1 MLSDLPNHL
10 QDRSILVN
18 TVANHT
24 GDGPVIVWL
33 KSALRVHEN
42 PAIDVGR
49 LIAQQYNVPL
59 LIYQAIDERYPWAS
73 LRHHNMLLDGAAD
86 LHQGCQALGLR
97 YVLHLARDGHRQSAI
112 KELSQSASCIVTDMF
127 PLPPWSHWVANVGK
141 DAKCPVVEVDCHCV
155 IPMPLFGKSVD
166 RPFKFRDA
174 TKRMR
179 KKMVQQSWPKVTVQN
194 QNYDGKLP
202 FTPIDIEADILVNK
216 TRIKLLQECNIDPTI
231 LPIWSQRGGEIIAL
245 NKWQKFLDNNLSG
258 YARRRNNAADPE
270 GVSRLSAA
278 FHYGF
283 LSPMKVAREA
293 AAIGTKSADKYLDEL
308 LIFREHA
315 WHHVASKSNPYSS
328 VNLPHWALESWNN
341 TAQDPRPVIVSSHE
355 LEYARSPNLLWNLCQ
370 KSLLRHGELH
380 NNLRMTWGKSFPRWT
395 NSLEDSLSLSQK
407 YNDKY
412 ALDGRDPSSIAGVQW
427 CHGLFDRPF
436 FPSMPV
442 MGVVR
447 KRELETHNSRL
458 DTEAY
463 ATQINRSP
471 NSQEGV
477 FLVACHSLIDCY
489 VARVLSDNGYTVYL
503 LPSSNASSVKM
514 SKLSQDIISRLP
526 PYISERLLSIC
537 EKLNTF
543 KITELTMNLVRGLRE
558 ANESQIL
565 VKAVNGESK
574 VYLNTDDSALPI
586 IGIWVAN
593 KSHFLGQ
600 LNGLQDAIQELL
612 VEPLVGQIID
622 YSDDFSTSFQSALWQ
637 LAAVIWNHNCSTPN
651 EQYAIQSKLF

>member
-543 KITELTMNLVRGLRE
+543 EITELTMNLVRGLRE

>member
-216 TRIKLLQECNIDPTI
+216 NRIKLLQECNIDPTI

-543 KITELTMNLVRGLRE
+543 EITELTMNLVRGLRE

>member
-1 MLSDLPNHL
+1 MLSDLPKHL
-10 QDRSILVN
+10 QNRTILLN
-18 TVANHT
+18 SVADIR

-49 LIAQQYNVPL
+49 LLAQQYNVPL

-73 LRHHNMLLDGAAD
+73 LRHHNMLLDGAVD
-86 LHQGCQALGLR
+86 LHQGCKVTGLR
-97 YVLHLARDGHRQSAI
+97 YVLHLARSGHRQPAI
-112 KELSQSASCIVTDMF
+112 KELSKSASCIITDMF
-127 PLPPWSHWVANVGK
+127 PLPPWSHWVANIGK
-141 DAKCPVVEVDCHCV
+141 DAKCPIVEVDCHCV

-179 KKMVQQSWPKVTVQN
+179 KKMVQQNWPKVTAQAEI
-194 QNYDGKLP
+194 YEGKLP
-202 FTPIDIEADILVNK
+202 FTPIDIERDIVDNRN
-216 TRIKLLQECNIDPTI
+216 RIKLLRECNIDPTV
-231 LPIWSQRGGEIIAL
+231 LPIWSQRGGEKIAL
-245 NKWQKFLDNNLSG
+245 NKWQKFLDNNLGG

-283 LSPMKVAREA
+283 LSPMKVARET
-293 AAIGTKSADKYLDEL
+293 AAIGTKSADKFLDEL

-315 WHHVASKSNPYSS
+315 WHHVASKADPYSS
-328 VNLPHWALESWNN
+328 ANLPHWALESWSN
-341 TAQDPRPVIVSSHE
+341 TAEDPRPVIVSNHE

-395 NSLEDSLSLSQK
+395 ESLEDSLLLSQK

-463 ATQINRSP
+463 AKQINRLPS
-471 NSQEGV
+471 NVEGV
-477 FLVACHSLIDCY
+477 FLVIGNSLIDCY
-489 VARVLSDNGYTVYL
+489 IARVLSDNGYSVNYFEDTTNHSL
-503 LPSSNASSVKM
+503 KGEDKNSIDTEELPSYMRDRVDS
-514 SKLSQDIISRLP
+514 IIS
-526 PYISERLLSIC
+526 
-537 EKLNTF
+537 KLNTKSVKQISDSLLRGIPKVTLSEIYSENKQSTLF
-543 KITELTMNLVRGLRE
+543 IKSSNKSNLVINTYYTSLDIFNNLMIGLEELDTKISNCNLLDRKPQPNFTL
-558 ANESQIL
+558 NEKINFSLWNLADSIFNMDGIL
-565 VKAVNGESK
+565 A
-574 VYLNTDDSALPI
+574 
-586 IGIWVAN
+586 
-593 KSHFLGQ
+593 KSR
-600 LNGLQDAIQELL
+600 
-612 VEPLVGQIID
+612 
-622 YSDDFSTSFQSALWQ
+622 
-637 LAAVIWNHNCSTPN
+637 
-651 EQYAIQSKLF
+651 YAIQTKLI

>member
-216 TRIKLLQECNIDPTI
+216 NRIKLLQECNIDPTI

-514 SKLSQDIISRLP
+514 SKLSQDILSRLP

-543 KITELTMNLVRGLRE
+543 EITELTMNLVRGLRE

>member
-1 MLSDLPNHL
+1 MLSDLPKHL
-10 QDRSILVN
+10 QDRTILLN
-18 TVANHT
+18 SVADIR

-49 LIAQQYNVPL
+49 LLAQQYNVPL

-73 LRHHNMLLDGAAD
+73 LRHHNMLLDGAVD
-86 LHQGCQALGLR
+86 LHQGCKVTGLR
-97 YVLHLARDGHRQSAI
+97 YVLHLARSGHRQPAI
-112 KELSQSASCIVTDMF
+112 KELSKSASCIITDMF
-127 PLPPWSHWVANVGK
+127 PLPPWSHWVANIGK
-141 DAKCPVVEVDCHCV
+141 YAKCPIVEVDCHCV

-179 KKMVQQSWPKVTVQN
+179 KKMVQQNWPKVTAQAEI
-194 QNYDGKLP
+194 YEGKLP
-202 FTPIDIEADILVNK
+202 FTPIDIERDIVDNRN
-216 TRIKLLQECNIDPTI
+216 RIKLLQECNIDPTV
-231 LPIWSQRGGEIIAL
+231 LPIWSQRGGEKIAL
-245 NKWQKFLDNNLSG
+245 NKWQKFLDNNLGG

-283 LSPMKVAREA
+283 LSPMKVARET
-293 AAIGTKSADKYLDEL
+293 AAIGTKSADKFLDEL

-315 WHHVASKSNPYSS
+315 WHHVASKADPYSS
-328 VNLPHWALESWNN
+328 ANLPHWALESWSN
-341 TAQDPRPVIVSSHE
+341 TAEDPRPVIVSNHE

-395 NSLEDSLSLSQK
+395 ESLEDSLLLSQK

-463 ATQINRSP
+463 AKQINRLPS
-471 NSQEGV
+471 NVEGV
-477 FLVACHSLIDCY
+477 FLVIGNSLIDCCI
-489 VARVLSDNGYTVYL
+489 ARVLSDNGYSVNYFEDTTNHSLKGEDKNSVDTEE
-503 LPSSNASSVKM
+503 LPSYMRDRVDS
-514 SKLSQDIISRLP
+514 IIL
-526 PYISERLLSIC
+526 
-537 EKLNTF
+537 KLNTKSVKQISDSLLRGISKVTLSEIYCEDNHSTLF
-543 KITELTMNLVRGLRE
+543 IKSSNKSNLVINTYYTNLDIFNNLMIGLEEQDTKISNCNLLDRKPQPNLTL
-558 ANESQIL
+558 NEKINFSLWNLADSIFNMDGIL
-565 VKAVNGESK
+565 A
-574 VYLNTDDSALPI
+574 
-586 IGIWVAN
+586 
-593 KSHFLGQ
+593 KSR
-600 LNGLQDAIQELL
+600 
-612 VEPLVGQIID
+612 
-622 YSDDFSTSFQSALWQ
+622 
-637 LAAVIWNHNCSTPN
+637 
-651 EQYAIQSKLF
+651 YAIQTKLI

>member
-1 MLSDLPNHL
+1 MLSDLPKHL
-10 QDRSILVN
+10 QNRTILLN
-18 TVANHT
+18 SVADIR

-49 LIAQQYNVPL
+49 LLAQQYNVPL

-73 LRHHNMLLDGAAD
+73 LRHHNMLLDGAVD
-86 LHQGCQALGLR
+86 LHQGCKVTGLR
-97 YVLHLARDGHRQSAI
+97 YVLHLARSGHRQPAI
-112 KELSQSASCIVTDMF
+112 KELSKSASCIITDMF
-127 PLPPWSHWVANVGK
+127 PLPPWSHWVANIGK
-141 DAKCPVVEVDCHCV
+141 DAKCPIVEVDCHCV

-179 KKMVQQSWPKVTVQN
+179 KKMVQQNWPKVTAQAEI
-194 QNYDGKLP
+194 YEGKLP
-202 FTPIDIEADILVNK
+202 FTPIDIERDIVDNRN
-216 TRIKLLQECNIDPTI
+216 RIKLLRECNIDPTV
-231 LPIWSQRGGEIIAL
+231 LPIWSQRGGEKIAL
-245 NKWQKFLDNNLSG
+245 NKWQKFLDNNLGS

-283 LSPMKVAREA
+283 LSPMKVARET
-293 AAIGTKSADKYLDEL
+293 AAIGTKSADKFLDEL

-315 WHHVASKSNPYSS
+315 WHHVASKADPYSS
-328 VNLPHWALESWNN
+328 ANLPHWALESWSN
-341 TAQDPRPVIVSSHE
+341 TAEDPRPVIVSNHE

-395 NSLEDSLSLSQK
+395 ESLEDSLLLSQK

-463 ATQINRSP
+463 AKQINRLPS
-471 NSQEGV
+471 NVEGV
-477 FLVACHSLIDCY
+477 FLVIGNSLIDCY
-489 VARVLSDNGYTVYL
+489 IARVLSDNGYSVNYFEDTTNHSL
-503 LPSSNASSVKM
+503 KGEDKNSIDTEELPSYMRDRVDS
-514 SKLSQDIISRLP
+514 IIS
-526 PYISERLLSIC
+526 
-537 EKLNTF
+537 KLNTKSVKQISDSLLRGIPKVTLSEIYSENKQSTLF
-543 KITELTMNLVRGLRE
+543 IKSSNKSNLVINTYYTSLDIFNNLMIGLEELDTKISNCNLLDRKPQPNFTL
-558 ANESQIL
+558 NEKINFSLWNLADSIFNMDGIL
-565 VKAVNGESK
+565 A
-574 VYLNTDDSALPI
+574 
-586 IGIWVAN
+586 
-593 KSHFLGQ
+593 KSR
-600 LNGLQDAIQELL
+600 
-612 VEPLVGQIID
+612 
-622 YSDDFSTSFQSALWQ
+622 
-637 LAAVIWNHNCSTPN
+637 
-651 EQYAIQSKLF
+651 YAIQTKLI

>member
-1 MLSDLPNHL
+1 M

-202 FTPIDIEADILVNK
+202 FTPIDLEADILVNK
-216 TRIKLLQECNIDPTI
+216 NRIKLLQECNIDPTI
-231 LPIWSQRGGEIIAL
+231 LPIWSQRGGEIITL

-489 VARVLSDNGYTVYL
+489 VARVLSDNGY
-503 LPSSNASSVKM
+503 SVN
-514 SKLSQDIISRLP
+514 
-526 PYISERLLSIC
+526 YC
-537 EKLNTF
+537 EDL
-543 KITELTMNLVRGLRE
+543 
-558 ANESQIL
+558 
-565 VKAVNGESK
+565 
-574 VYLNTDDSALPI
+574 D
-586 IGIWVAN
+586 N
-593 KSHFLGQ
+593 KSLTG
-600 LNGLQDAIQELL
+600 
-612 VEPLVGQIID
+612 
-622 YSDDFSTSFQSALWQ
+622 
-637 LAAVIWNHNCSTPN
+637 
-651 EQYAIQSKLF
+651 